1 MLINP
6 PLNILIVFYLRQITQ
21 SLKILSLFFVKM
33 GGKSLFI
40 FEKYCF
46 LEHEE
51 KWEKYLAFGSLE
63 NPIAFLPHLKN
74 TEKSVHQKN

>member
-1 MLINP
+1 
-6 PLNILIVFYLRQITQ
+6 
-21 SLKILSLFFVKM
+21 M

-63 NPIAFLPHLKN
+63 SPIAFLPHLKN
-74 TEKSVHQKN
+74 AEKSVHQKN